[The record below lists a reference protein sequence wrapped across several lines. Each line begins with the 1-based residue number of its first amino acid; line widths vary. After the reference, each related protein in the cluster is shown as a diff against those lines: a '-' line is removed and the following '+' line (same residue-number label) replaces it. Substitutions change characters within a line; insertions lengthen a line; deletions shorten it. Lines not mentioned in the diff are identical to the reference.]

1 MEASL
6 RVAANLDQSGV
17 ALHLEVTR
25 DARLVHADLL
35 DQLAHG
41 PLAVSDR
48 VEDPTAGRLGDDI
61 EHSERGRHLLG
72 IRQSVYM
79 GQRTYLWAP
88 SLEPGL
94 WRNVLTLTRGQP
106 CMLIGV
112 PEHVGT
118 GPRWRIEA
126 MSVPLAA
133 DPVIRVRGLA
143 KALGDLEV
151 LREVDLDVGRGS
163 VLALLGSN
171 GAGKDVAAVSDDGEH
186 HPGLGW
192 GRGVAEGAC
201 HVLAGHSDGGS
212 VVVVG
217 RRRLFGAIGRCRGRC
232 NR

>member
-1 MEASL
+1 M

-48 VEDPTAGRLGDDI
+48 VEDPMAGRLGDDI

-88 SLEPGL
+88 SLEH
-94 WRNVLTLTRGQP
+94 Q
-106 CMLIGV
+106 
-112 PEHVGT
+112 
-118 GPRWRIEA
+118 
-126 MSVPLAA
+126 
-133 DPVIRVRGLA
+133 
-143 KALGDLEV
+143 
-151 LREVDLDVGRGS
+151 
-163 VLALLGSN
+163 
-171 GAGKDVAAVSDDGEH
+171 
-186 HPGLGW
+186 PGLGW

-201 HVLAGHSDGGS
+201 RVLAGHSDGGS

-217 RRRLFGAIGRCRGRC
+217 RRR
-232 NR
+232 